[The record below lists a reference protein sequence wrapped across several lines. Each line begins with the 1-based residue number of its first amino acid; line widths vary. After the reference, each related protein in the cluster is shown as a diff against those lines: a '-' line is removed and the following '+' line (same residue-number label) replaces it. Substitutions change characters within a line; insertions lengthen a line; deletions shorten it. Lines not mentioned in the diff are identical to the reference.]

1 MVLKNNPESSKESS
15 SKKGSDDAAKQR
27 EIEEAKRRRE
37 AEEKR
42 REALLLEAK
51 KEKAIEDEKRES
63 EKRREQQIKVEPI
76 TVRNA
81 DGSVVSKDDHGRVI
95 ETKDAKGETRT
106 FGYNDKGELNSFTE
120 NGKEWKSKDGQ
131 NWLAQG
137 ENPRTLRAVVD
148 SADGT
153 FAKVE
158 IHSQSLA
165 IKSVKSEKGNV
176 IEAIDAN
183 GITRTFGY
191 NDNKELNSFT
201 DEKGKQWTSS
211 DGQVWKTS
219 GEADRELKVTVN
231 AASNTFTIADASTN
245 FAFVNGNTL
254 TQNNKGSE
262 LRDKNNVLLESIPNK
277 PATDTSG
284 DAKTIDR
291 PPLTAEQKQEQ
302 INQAA
307 TIIHDNSSDFK
318 KISDVLEPMTEAERT
333 QLKETYKNQYNVELQ
348 DDLNAK
354 LYKSDAAQCEAL
366 FKRKDGVADN
376 TGQIHQAL
384 AKLEELAPSE
394 YAIYSGQ
401 EQPFTDGQVRAEK
414 QIRDSLS
421 TLTAAQIAEAKTKYQ
436 NDYGRDLETD
446 LLSDKNLSLQT
457 KEALKVYFKG
467 SDNRTDEDTLNLAD
481 YALKQHRPDIFND
494 VFREATPIA
503 RSQFKAADGYKR
515 IETAF
520 TDEFGGVNT
529 TDAQISKDFLD
540 RGSVSLATLAEGN
553 SHWYHTNREDITR
566 SMVNA
571 SEQDRKD
578 FERGEQLS
586 LANEAAKTPEDERAL
601 NYYNSV
607 DKALHG
613 AGDNREVAIWEAQL
627 RNHGTFIAEALSSRY
642 EGFWITGIGASTDK
656 NKLIGSVENLS
667 KTDWQYLKSHPE
679 ELKNIDRALG
689 TFDDNHREEVM
700 NMLNNKLKAES
711 YEQSQ
716 TIANRDIEARLNDCR
731 DHRSR
736 IAAIEGMSQDERQR
750 YLNNQDGLKDRLD
763 QYFAP
768 ASAQERYVFNAIVH
782 EAPGQTSAVTRVLL
796 DSLKSEA
803 QPAIVISHIEEAF
816 RADPTLRQRM
826 LAPQTDEDR
835 QLSKWFHYSVESA
848 VTNAGMGARY
858 TKKEG
863 NMIAG
868 SDKQLKEYES
878 FVFDA
883 GLVPLEQ
890 KLLLTSDNVDRI
902 NIILHAS
909 PEDRARLLIPNPD
922 QPTKQFQDTVLG
934 TGDEREV
941 TLYALTQRDQNGNGS
956 FTDADRFRLFALGDK
971 VEQDTLRDTLAK
983 MTPAQR
989 QQLADEYYTKYHR
1002 LITSDVIEKVKED
1015 DKWRF
1020 RELLSPTDIGVRQI
1034 ALDSQRAL
1042 DSHTS
1047 DFDPFLKSFW
1057 DYSRVSADASQD
1069 NLNKFVAEHAKEL
1082 DKLTPEQRKQFDDA
1096 VKNFSEA
1103 QKNYINSKGEFAEAF
1118 VNATI
1123 TIAAIGGALFTGGTS
1138 LALLATIGAGGA
1150 LYRVAMMKAIQ
1161 GSDFDKSAKNI
1172 FKQGFEG
1179 FTAAAL
1185 GFMGPEALGLKGL
1198 VVGEQLAGQTARK
1211 LLTEAATAK
1220 LFKEGSEEVLTSA
1233 LAKITREGAIV
1244 GEKEIATLA
1253 KKLAAEG
1260 VDENLVGQAI
1270 RNQLKNDVTAG
1281 IRNKLL
1287 NEAESYAKN
1296 LAAAEIGSGGK
1307 EILVTAVGLED
1318 PKTLLDRLGN
1328 ATVST
1333 IGGVTVF
1340 HFAFRGVAGGTK
1352 VLASLG
1358 RDGDRIVAGE
1368 GTVIQHADG
1377 TREVVEPG
1385 KTLVLNDSDRLV
1397 SSVTKENVTSP
1408 ANLKEDLLAVRE
1420 LRNKYDN
1427 LHVDI
1432 EPRANQAALDQQGAQ
1447 FQKTL
1452 RVDDKLLDGAVI
1464 NGVTVDKNEPLI
1476 RDLLNYAK
1484 AKYGSLPPGLRAE
1497 AYTRFAKTAFQENS
1511 EGIANVYVRN
1521 YRNITG
1527 GKNPYLGDFAKLNS
1541 GVCFEESLF
1550 LKLLGDQHS
1559 DWQVSLVGGISSNS
1573 DGFKVANN
1581 TNPKLNH
1588 AWTEFK
1594 FKSTDTPRI
1603 YDPRQVVIG
1612 ETYDEMLARMG
1623 TAHVPGQK
1631 ALVGGMPDAVKIE
1644 SQGDKLFQ
1652 MKGFDPQTGQAIVY
1666 ETNTGFVPQVSIHPS
1681 LKSLQEA
1688 GWVATTPE
1696 LYVRN
1701 GKACLVS
1708 VQSDGRVLLF
1718 ETPALKMFPSSE
1730 VNWQFHKPAPF
1741 ELNSSGA
1748 VEANSSKPLSQPQSF
1763 MKGKTVEFA
1772 DEKFVIAGFDSQS
1785 GDAIIYQQGRGFG
1798 QAAIF
1803 PRLQDGE
1810 LGTKYQPIRIGD
1822 KQYLRDSAGNV
1833 FCKTEGEKPIL
1844 LPETQYRV
1852 VPRDQLKIA
1861 EPKVEFQE
1869 SKVKLGNIDAQFAG
1883 FDYVVNG
1890 EKVEMWRTP
1899 DGWLVPAKRPGADCD
1914 LLGPVK
1920 LDVTALSFD
1929 DARKV
1934 QQLLIPL
1941 LEKDPAFAPPK
1952 LLSWK
1957 TINPAKVLAGGAE
1970 PLAGQKAKLFTL
1982 YCDNPADALA
1992 VQQKVDEALKLAGLS
2007 LDKAPESGNVFKISG
2022 QSNRV
2027 GIVRDTY
2034 TQSVDSTKFEPVIN
2048 LDPSLAKSIESEFG
2062 NGKQLSGDQLKNCME
2077 KIGFRPQDPPA
2088 LFYDSQGKLSMR
2100 VDAGD
2105 DNTHH
2110 DYTRYGVYVTEAN
2123 AGRKIGDLT
2132 DRPALYALY
2141 DRYSIDPVHEA
2152 VLLQKAAE
2160 DALSTSPVG
2169 KASINGE
2176 VYELDKVI
2184 VVGRGNDAQIKVSN
2198 SELVSRRHAAIFT
2211 DRYGNTY
2218 IADLGST
2225 NGTFINGR
2233 QIQVSADSQKPNWVP
2248 ITAKD
2253 KVTLGSGGVE
2263 LRLQ

>member
-1 MVLKNNPESSKESS
+1 MVLKNNPESNKESS

-878 FVFDA
+878 FVFDG

-1057 DYSRVSADASQD
+1057 DYSRVSADTSQD

-1296 LAAAEIGSGGK
+1296 LAAAEIASGGK

-1333 IGGVTVF
+1333 TGGVTMF
-1340 HFAFRGVAGGTK
+1340 HFAFRAAAGGSK
-1352 VLASLG
+1352 MLGSLG
-1358 RDGDRIVAGE
+1358 RDGEGLVAGE
-1368 GTVIQHADG
+1368 GTIIRHADG
-1377 TREVVEPG
+1377 TTEVVPPE
-1385 KTLVLNDSDRLV
+1385 KLVRLV
-1397 SSVTKENVTSP
+1397 DGDKIAGLNEADYGRLSDLRTTPMRRIGRAEDLRSQANVREDELFIESIRAKYPELYIAEESTSP
-1408 ANLKEDLLAVRE
+1408 YQVSRSSEQTR
-1420 LRNKYDN
+1420 
-1427 LHVDI
+1427 
-1432 EPRANQAALDQQGAQ
+1432 QFAL
-1447 FQKTL
+1447 TRRL
-1452 RVDDKLLDGAVI
+1452 DDKLEEGTKIYGITIA
-1464 NGVTVDKNEPLI
+1464 KNDPLI
-1476 RDLLNYAK
+1476 RDLMMFARL
-1484 AKYGSLPPGLRAE
+1484 KYGSLPPELRAE
-1497 AYTRFAKTAFQENS
+1497 AYTRFSKQAFHRTGTWT
-1511 EGIANVYVRN
+1511 EGDLDFATQNFREMTNGRY
-1521 YRNITG
+1521 
-1527 GKNPYLGDFAKLNS
+1527 KSLGDYAQLNS
-1541 GVCFEESLF
+1541 GVCLEQATF
-1550 LKLLGDQHS
+1550 LKLLGDQHT
-1559 DWQVSLVGGISSNS
+1559 DWKVSLVAGNSSGTT
-1573 DGFKVANN
+1573 DAFVQGPGKPIPF
-1581 TNPKLNH
+1581 NH
-1588 AWTEFK
+1588 AWTEFRFDGK
-1594 FKSTDTPRI
+1594 TPKI
-1603 YDPRQVVIG
+1603 YDPRQNVFG
-1612 ETYDEMLARMG
+1612 LTYDEMAKIR
-1623 TAHVPGQK
+1623 TSTHVPADQI
-1631 ALVGGMPDAVKIE
+1631 LTQGMPDAVKIKSE
-1644 SQGDKLFQ
+1644 GNDLYQF
-1652 MKGFDPQTGQAIVY
+1652 KGFDSETG
-1666 ETNTGFVPQVSIHPS
+1666 
-1681 LKSLQEA
+1681 K
-1688 GWVATTPE
+1688 
-1696 LYVRN
+1696 
-1701 GKACLVS
+1701 
-1708 VQSDGRVLLF
+1708 
-1718 ETPALKMFPSSE
+1718 
-1730 VNWQFHKPAPF
+1730 
-1741 ELNSSGA
+1741 
-1748 VEANSSKPLSQPQSF
+1748 
-1763 MKGKTVEFA
+1763 
-1772 DEKFVIAGFDSQS
+1772 
-1785 GDAIIYQQGRGFG
+1785 AIIYKAGKGDDGFTAM
-1798 QAAIF
+1798 QF
-1803 PRLQDGE
+1803 QSLEE
-1810 LGTKYQPIRIGD
+1810 L
-1822 KQYLRDSAGNV
+1822 S
-1833 FCKTEGEKPIL
+1833 
-1844 LPETQYRV
+1844 
-1852 VPRDQLKIA
+1852 
-1861 EPKVEFQE
+1861 
-1869 SKVKLGNIDAQFAG
+1869 
-1883 FDYVVNG
+1883 
-1890 EKVEMWRTP
+1890 
-1899 DGWLVPAKRPGADCD
+1899 
-1914 LLGPVK
+1914 
-1920 LDVTALSFD
+1920 
-1929 DARKV
+1929 
-1934 QQLLIPL
+1934 
-1941 LEKDPAFAPPK
+1941 
-1952 LLSWK
+1952 
-1957 TINPAKVLAGGAE
+1957 
-1970 PLAGQKAKLFTL
+1970 
-1982 YCDNPADALA
+1982 
-1992 VQQKVDEALKLAGLS
+1992 
-2007 LDKAPESGNVFKISG
+2007 
-2022 QSNRV
+2022 
-2027 GIVRDTY
+2027 
-2034 TQSVDSTKFEPVIN
+2034 
-2048 LDPSLAKSIESEFG
+2048 
-2062 NGKQLSGDQLKNCME
+2062 
-2077 KIGFRPQDPPA
+2077 
-2088 LFYDSQGKLSMR
+2088 SQGWRES
-2100 VDAGD
+2100 
-2105 DNTHH
+2105 
-2110 DYTRYGVYVTEAN
+2110 
-2123 AGRKIGDLT
+2123 
-2132 DRPALYALY
+2132 
-2141 DRYSIDPVHEA
+2141 
-2152 VLLQKAAE
+2152 AA
-2160 DALSTSPVG
+2160 
-2169 KASINGE
+2169 
-2176 VYELDKVI
+2176 
-2184 VVGRGNDAQIKVSN
+2184 
-2198 SELVSRRHAAIFT
+2198 
-2211 DRYGNTY
+2211 NTY
-2218 IADLGST
+2218 I
-2225 NGTFINGR
+2225 NGDVVCF
-2233 QIQVSADSQKPNWVP
+2233 
-2248 ITAKD
+2248 
-2253 KVTLGSGGVE
+2253 GGVLPNGQVILLKTARMRLVDSRDLLP
-2263 LRLQ
+2263 LRGMRPDN

>member
-27 EIEEAKRRRE
+27 ELEEVKRRKE

-183 GITRTFGY
+183 GVTRTFSY
-191 NDNKELNSFT
+191 NDNNELNSFT

-231 AASNTFTIADASTN
+231 AGSNTFTIADASTD

-254 TQNNKGSE
+254 TQNNRGSE
-262 LRDKNNVLLESIPNK
+262 LRDKNNVLLESIPNNF
-277 PATDTSG
+277 ATDTSS

-318 KISDVLEPMTEAERT
+318 KISDVLEPMNEAERA
-333 QLKETYKNQYNVELQ
+333 QLKDTYKNQYNVELQ

-384 AKLEELAPSE
+384 AKLEELAPSD

-401 EQPFTDGQVRAEK
+401 EQPFTDDQVRAEK

-421 TLTAAQIAEAKTKYQ
+421 TLTAAQITEAKTKYQ

-457 KEALKVYFKG
+457 KEALKLYFKG

-494 VFREATPIA
+494 IFRDASPSA

-515 IETAF
+515 IEAAY
-520 TDEFGGVNT
+520 TDEYGGVNT
-529 TDAQISKDFLD
+529 VDAQISKDFLD
-540 RGSVSLATLAEGN
+540 RGSVSLATLATGN

-731 DHRSR
+731 DNRSR

-768 ASAQERYVFNAIVH
+768 ASEQERYVFNAIVH

-816 RADPTLRQRM
+816 KADPTLRQRM
-826 LAPQTDEDR
+826 LAPQTDEDK
-835 QLSKWFHYSVESA
+835 QLSKWFHQSVERA
-848 VTNAGMGARY
+848 VTDAGMGARY

-863 NMIAG
+863 TMIEG

-878 FVFDA
+878 LVFDG

-909 PEDRARLLIPNPD
+909 PEDKARLLNPNPD
-922 QPTKQFQDTVLG
+922 QTTKQFQDTVLG
-934 TGDEREV
+934 TGNEREV
-941 TLYALTQRDQNGNGS
+941 TLYALAQRDQNGNGS
-956 FTDADRFRLFALGDK
+956 FTDADRFRLFALGNK

-1020 RELLSPTDIGVRQI
+1020 RELLSPTDIDVRQI

-1057 DYSRVSADASQD
+1057 DYSRVSADTSQD

-1123 TIAAIGGALFTGGTS
+1123 TIAAVGGALFTGGTS
-1138 LALLATIGAGGA
+1138 LTLLATIGAGGA

-1179 FTAAAL
+1179 FTAASL
-1185 GFMGPEALGLKGL
+1185 GFMGPEAFGIKGL

-1211 LLTEAATAK
+1211 LLTDAATAK

-1244 GEKEIATLA
+1244 GEKEIASLA
-1253 KKLAAEG
+1253 KRLAAEG

-1296 LAAAEIGSGGK
+1296 LAAAEIGGGGK
-1307 EILVTAVGLED
+1307 EILSTAVGLED

-1328 ATVST
+1328 TTVST
-1333 IGGVTVF
+1333 IGGVTMF
-1340 HFAFRGVAGGTK
+1340 HFAFRAVAGGTK
-1352 VLASLG
+1352 MLGSLG
-1358 RDGDRIVAGE
+1358 RDGEGLVAGE
-1368 GTVIQHADG
+1368 GTIIRHADG
-1377 TREVVEPG
+1377 TTEVVPPQ
-1385 KTLVLNDSDRLV
+1385 KLVRLV
-1397 SSVTKENVTSP
+1397 DGDKIAGLNEADYVNLSDLRTTPMRRIGRVEDLRSP
-1408 ANLKEDLLAVRE
+1408 ANVRE
-1420 LRNKYDN
+1420 DELFIESIRAKYPDLYIAEESTSLYQLN
-1427 LHVDI
+1427 RSS
-1432 EPRANQAALDQQGAQ
+1432 EQTRQ
-1447 FQKTL
+1447 FTL
-1452 RVDDKLLDGAVI
+1452 TRRLDDKLEDGTKI
-1464 NGVTVDKNEPLI
+1464 YGITISKSDPLI
-1476 RDLLNYAK
+1476 RDLMMFARL
-1484 AKYGSLPPGLRAE
+1484 KYGSLPPELRAE
-1497 AYTRFAKTAFQENS
+1497 AYTRFSKQAFHRTGTWT
-1511 EGIANVYVRN
+1511 EGDLDFATQNFREMTNGRY
-1521 YRNITG
+1521 
-1527 GKNPYLGDFAKLNS
+1527 KSLGDYAQLNS
-1541 GVCFEESLF
+1541 GVCLEQATF
-1550 LKLLGDQHS
+1550 LKLLGDQHT
-1559 DWQVSLVGGISSNS
+1559 DWKVSLVAGNSGGTTDAFVQGPGKPIP
-1573 DGFKVANN
+1573 F
-1581 TNPKLNH
+1581 NH
-1588 AWTEFK
+1588 AWTEFRFDGK
-1594 FKSTDTPRI
+1594 TAKI
-1603 YDPRQVVIG
+1603 YDPRQNVFG
-1612 ETYDEMLARMG
+1612 LSYDEMAKIRTSTHIPADQIL
-1623 TAHVPGQK
+1623 TQ
-1631 ALVGGMPDAVKIE
+1631 GMPDAVKIKSE
-1644 SQGDKLFQ
+1644 GNDLYEF
-1652 MKGFDPQTGQAIVY
+1652 KGFDT
-1666 ETNTGFVPQVSIHPS
+1666 ES
-1681 LKSLQEA
+1681 
-1688 GWVATTPE
+1688 
-1696 LYVRN
+1696 
-1701 GKACLVS
+1701 GK
-1708 VQSDGRVLLF
+1708 
-1718 ETPALKMFPSSE
+1718 
-1730 VNWQFHKPAPF
+1730 
-1741 ELNSSGA
+1741 
-1748 VEANSSKPLSQPQSF
+1748 
-1763 MKGKTVEFA
+1763 
-1772 DEKFVIAGFDSQS
+1772 
-1785 GDAIIYQQGRGFG
+1785 AIIYKAGKGDDSFTAMQFQSIEELSSQGWRASAANTYVNGDLVCFG
-1798 QAAIF
+1798 GILPNGQ
-1803 PRLQDGE
+1803 
-1810 LGTKYQPIRIGD
+1810 
-1822 KQYLRDSAGNV
+1822 V
-1833 FCKTEGEKPIL
+1833 IL
-1844 LPETQYRV
+1844 LKTARM
-1852 VPRDQLKIA
+1852 R
-1861 EPKVEFQE
+1861 
-1869 SKVKLGNIDAQFAG
+1869 
-1883 FDYVVNG
+1883 
-1890 EKVEMWRTP
+1890 
-1899 DGWLVPAKRPGADCD
+1899 LVDSRD
-1914 LLGPVK
+1914 LL
-1920 LDVTALSFD
+1920 
-1929 DARKV
+1929 
-1934 QQLLIPL
+1934 PL
-1941 LEKDPAFAPPK
+1941 RGMRP
-1952 LLSWK
+1952 
-1957 TINPAKVLAGGAE
+1957 
-1970 PLAGQKAKLFTL
+1970 
-1982 YCDNPADALA
+1982 DN
-1992 VQQKVDEALKLAGLS
+1992 
-2007 LDKAPESGNVFKISG
+2007 
-2022 QSNRV
+2022 
-2027 GIVRDTY
+2027 
-2034 TQSVDSTKFEPVIN
+2034 
-2048 LDPSLAKSIESEFG
+2048 
-2062 NGKQLSGDQLKNCME
+2062 
-2077 KIGFRPQDPPA
+2077 
-2088 LFYDSQGKLSMR
+2088 
-2100 VDAGD
+2100 
-2105 DNTHH
+2105 
-2110 DYTRYGVYVTEAN
+2110 
-2123 AGRKIGDLT
+2123 
-2132 DRPALYALY
+2132 
-2141 DRYSIDPVHEA
+2141 
-2152 VLLQKAAE
+2152 
-2160 DALSTSPVG
+2160 
-2169 KASINGE
+2169 
-2176 VYELDKVI
+2176 
-2184 VVGRGNDAQIKVSN
+2184 
-2198 SELVSRRHAAIFT
+2198 
-2211 DRYGNTY
+2211 
-2218 IADLGST
+2218 
-2225 NGTFINGR
+2225 
-2233 QIQVSADSQKPNWVP
+2233 
-2248 ITAKD
+2248 
-2253 KVTLGSGGVE
+2253 
-2263 LRLQ
+2263 